1 MIRHRATIL
10 GARVRRIGGKD
21 ERTREGREKVEEGG
35 GGRNLVCNYF
45 GVHLTRAMHSAGEGL
60 LTNGEKARSV
70 TVAVAA
76 A

>member
-1 MIRHRATIL
+1 MYGNIRE
-10 GARVRRIGGKD
+10 KD
-21 ERTREGREKVEEGG
+21 EGRGAEGRDEARRL
-35 GGRNLVCNYF
+35 GRNLVCNYF
-45 GVHLTRAMHSAGEGL
+45 KVHLTRAMHSAGEGL

>member
-1 MIRHRATIL
+1 MYGERRRKGRRRKGAGDRRRAL
-10 GARVRRIGGKD
+10 D
-21 ERTREGREKVEEGG
+21 
-35 GGRNLVCNYF
+35 RNLVCNYF
-45 GVHLTRAMHSAGEGL
+45 RVHLTRAMHSAGEGL

>member
-1 MIRHRATIL
+1 M
-10 GARVRRIGGKD
+10 RVRRIGGKD
-21 ERTREGREKVEEGG
+21 ERTREGGEKVEEGG

>member
-1 MIRHRATIL
+1 MY
-10 GARVRRIGGKD
+10 GNIGGKD
-21 ERTREGREKVEEGG
+21 ERRLRDGRSL
-35 GGRNLVCNYF
+35 GRNLVCNYF
-45 GVHLTRAMHSAGEGL
+45 KVHLTRAMHSAGEGL

>member
-1 MIRHRATIL
+1 MY
-10 GARVRRIGGKD
+10 GNIGEGRQE
-21 ERTREGREKVEEGG
+21 ERTREGRRDGRRL
-35 GGRNLVCNYF
+35 GRNLVCNYF
-45 GVHLTRAMHSAGEGL
+45 KVHLTRAMHSAGEGL

>member
-1 MIRHRATIL
+1 MLTRHRGNSLTKD
-10 GARVRRIGGKD
+10 VREYRRK
-21 ERTREGREKVEEGG
+21 GREKAEGTG
-35 GGRNLVCNYF
+35 RGAGRLGRNLVCNYF
-45 GVHLTRAMHSAGEGL
+45 KVHLTRAMHSAGEGP

>member
-1 MIRHRATIL
+1 M
-10 GARVRRIGGKD
+10 
-21 ERTREGREKVEEGG
+21 EGREKVEGG
-35 GGRNLVCNYF
+35 REGGRNLVCNYF
-45 GVHLTRAMHSAGEGL
+45 GVHLTRAMRSAGEGL

>member
-1 MIRHRATIL
+1 MVR
-10 GARVRRIGGKD
+10 GNRRIGGKD
-21 ERTREGREKVEEGG
+21 EPGRRRRGRRRRRRRL
-35 GGRNLVCNYF
+35 GRNLVCNYF

>member
-1 MIRHRATIL
+1 M
-10 GARVRRIGGKD
+10 RVRRIGGKD

>member
-1 MIRHRATIL
+1 MIRHRSNPWREGTEN
-10 GARVRRIGGKD
+10 RRKGRANEGGK
-21 ERTREGREKVEEGG
+21 REKVEEGG

>member
-1 MIRHRATIL
+1 MHAEN
-10 GARVRRIGGKD
+10 RRKG
-21 ERTREGREKVEEGG
+21 REGGNGRGRG
-35 GGRNLVCNYF
+35 GGRLGTRISCAITSGYN
-45 GVHLTRAMHSAGEGL
+45 LTRAMHSAGEGL

>member
-1 MIRHRATIL
+1 MYGEHKRKGRRRKGAGDRRRAL
-10 GARVRRIGGKD
+10 
-21 ERTREGREKVEEGG
+21 
-35 GGRNLVCNYF
+35 GRNLVCNYF
-45 GVHLTRAMHSAGEGL
+45 RVHLTRAMHSAGEGL

>member
-1 MIRHRATIL
+1 MR
-10 GARVRRIGGKD
+10 
-21 ERTREGREKVEEGG
+21 ERREKVEEGG
-35 GGRNLVCNYF
+35 GGGEGGRNLVCNYF

>member
-1 MIRHRATIL
+1 MY
-10 GARVRRIGGKD
+10 GNIGGKD
-21 ERTREGREKVEEGG
+21 ERRLRDERRL
-35 GGRNLVCNYF
+35 GRNLVCNYF
-45 GVHLTRAMHSAGEGL
+45 KVHLTRAMHSAGEGL

>member
-1 MIRHRATIL
+1 MVR
-10 GARVRRIGGKD
+10 GNRRIGGKD
-21 ERTREGREKVEEGG
+21 EPGGRRRGRRRRRRRL
-35 GGRNLVCNYF
+35 GRNLVCNYF

>member
-1 MIRHRATIL
+1 M
-10 GARVRRIGGKD
+10 V
-21 ERTREGREKVEEGG
+21 
-35 GGRNLVCNYF
+35 GRNLVCNYF
-45 GVHLTRAMHSAGEGL
+45 KIHLTRAMHSAGEGL

>member
-1 MIRHRATIL
+1 MIRRGNSRGKGCT
-10 GARVRRIGGKD
+10 RRIGGKD
-21 ERTREGREKVEEGG
+21 EREGTGGG
-35 GGRNLVCNYF
+35 GGRLGTRISCAITSGYN
-45 GVHLTRAMHSAGEGL
+45 LTRAMHSAGEGL